1 MKRNQSIQYLSWL
14 IIALTAPN
22 ITFAGNK
29 DENDVPWYQVEI
41 IIFANQDQ
49 QGMISET
56 WPEPTSITASEFHDL
71 IHPED
76 TLLQGA
82 TTKTG
87 SKAPNFSAS
96 ATSKMPTPF
105 ELMNPSE
112 LQLIPIAKK
121 LKSSSKYKT
130 LLHIGWRQP
139 TLHPDDS
146 MPIFIYQGVDTPMV
160 QDATNMNVANPAG
173 NKDTAKGNRF
183 STVPVTSVTYDSSQ
197 YGQLM
202 SPSEIDVLT
211 GPDFNPFYG
220 TLRLSV
226 SRYLHLEANLNYRV
240 TVVKEEMVPVNM
252 EDTIVGSGF
261 QQNVAFTEQGDAAEM
276 RKQIRR
282 TLQNFNMFETRR
294 MRSKEIHYFD
304 HPLLGIIARVIPY
317 EIPVNE
323 PDFDPASQAF
333 TSGGGSSGA
342 AKKPTVKSPQ

>member
-76 TLLQGA
+76 TLLQGS

-87 SKAPNFSAS
+87 SKAPDFSAS

-146 MPIFIYQGVDTPMV
+146 IPIFIYQGVDTPMV
-160 QDATNMNVANPAG
+160 QDPTNMSAANSAG

-211 GPDFNPFYG
+211 GPDLNPFYG

-240 TVVKEEMVPVNM
+240 PVVKEEMVPVNM
-252 EDTIVGSGF
+252 EDAVVGSGF